1 MHGMNPRG
9 FTLVE
14 VLLASVAGA
23 IVLLGI
29 GSFYLSMVNSY
40 KRGNDQAF
48 LQRQATM
55 IQEELS
61 RKILPAYQ
69 VTSGPCGGG
78 ATTTDSLRVTLPDN
92 KFLCFYQQAD
102 QMFECDTV
110 TPLSPYPC
118 VQGTQRNLLT
128 GSPTSLR
135 ASGVV
140 FQREA
145 GGSSVA
151 ITFQLQDA
159 GGLLNPLS
167 FGMRVTVRN

>member
-78 ATTTDSLRVTLPDN
+78 TTTTNSLLVTLPDN

-102 QMFECDTV
+102 QVSECDVASPTANTICVPGTV
-110 TPLSPYPC
+110 
-118 VQGTQRNLLT
+118 RNLLN

-159 GGLLNPLS
+159 RGLLNPVS

>member
-14 VLLASVAGA
+14 VMLASVAGA

-29 GSFYLSMVNSY
+29 GSFYISMVNAY
-40 KRGNDQAF
+40 KKGNDQAF
-48 LQRQATM
+48 LQRQATL
-55 IQEELS
+55 IQDELA
-61 RKILPAYQ
+61 RQILPAYQ

-78 ATTTDSLRVTLPDN
+78 TTTTNSLLVNLPDG
-92 KFLCFYQQAD
+92 KFLCFYLQAD
-102 QMFECDTV
+102 QVSECDVAAPTTKKDCVTGTV
-110 TPLSPYPC
+110 
-118 VQGTQRNLLT
+118 RNLLR

-135 ASGVV
+135 ASGLT
-140 FQREA
+140 FQQA

-151 ITFQLQDA
+151 ISFQLQDA
-159 GGLLNPLS
+159 AVALSPVS

>member
-14 VLLASVAGA
+14 ILLASAAGA
-23 IVLLGI
+23 IVLPGI
-29 GSFYLSMVNSY
+29 GSFYLSMVNAY
-40 KRGNDQAF
+40 KQGNDQAF

-55 IQEELS
+55 IQDELA
-61 RKILPAYQ
+61 RQILPTYQ

-78 ATTTDSLRVTLPDN
+78 TTTTNSLLVTLPDN
-92 KFLCFYQQAD
+92 KFLCFYQQVD
-102 QMFECDTV
+102 QVSECDVANPTANTMCVPGTV
-110 TPLSPYPC
+110 
-118 VQGTQRNLLT
+118 RNLLT
-128 GSPTSLR
+128 GSPTPLR
-135 ASGVV
+135 ASGLV

-159 GGLLNPLS
+159 KGILNPIS

>member
-1 MHGMNPRG
+1 MNQRG
-9 FTLVE
+9 FTLME
-14 VLLASVAGA
+14 VLVAGLTGA
-23 IVLLGI
+23 VVLLGI
-29 GSFYLSMVNSY
+29 GSFYISMVNAY
-40 KRGNDQAF
+40 KQGNDQAF

-55 IQEELS
+55 VQEGLA
-61 RKILPAYQ
+61 RKILPAYG

-78 ATTTDSLRVTLPDN
+78 TTSTNSLLVNLPDG

-102 QMFECDTV
+102 QMSECDVANPTATTICVPGTV
-110 TPLSPYPC
+110 
-118 VQGTQRNLLT
+118 RNLLG
-128 GSPTSLR
+128 GSPTPLR
-135 ASGVV
+135 VSGVV

-159 GGLLNPLS
+159 KLALAPVS